1 MPYQIIRN
9 DITKMNVD
17 VIVNSANP
25 KPLIGGGVDFA
36 IHEAGGKELVQAR
49 IDLGD
54 ITTSE
59 VKYTKG
65 YKLPSKYVFH
75 TVGPVYKDGHSKER
89 IELYDCY
96 KNSLELALKLNCK
109 SIAFPLISAGVFG
122 YPKNQALRVATRAA
136 KDFLNNH
143 DISIYLVLFK
153 HDS

>member
-1 MPYQIIRN
+1 MPFQIVRN
-9 DITKMNVD
+9 DITLMNVD

-25 KPLIGGGVDFA
+25 EPLIGGGVDFA

-54 ITTSE
+54 IATSE

-65 YKLPSKYVFH
+65 YNLPSKYVFH

-89 IELYDCY
+89 EELYACY
-96 KNSLELALKLNCK
+96 RNSLELALELDCE

-122 YPKNQALRVATRAA
+122 YPKDQALSVATQAA
-136 KDFLNNH
+136 EDFLRNH
-143 DISIYLVLFK
+143 EMMIYLVLFN
-153 HDS
+153 H